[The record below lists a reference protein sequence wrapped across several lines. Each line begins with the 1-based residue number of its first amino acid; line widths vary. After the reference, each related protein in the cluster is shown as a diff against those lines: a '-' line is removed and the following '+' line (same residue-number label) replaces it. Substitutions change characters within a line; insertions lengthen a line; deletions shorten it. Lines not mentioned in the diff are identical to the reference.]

1 MSALLLQSVTSTVEP
16 LVAVATESG
25 LQVSSHG
32 QVKVLSP
39 GVEVVVGKL
48 LELALEIGLK
58 VRKRFATATGSFKLL
73 FKNSQKFP
81 ILEIT
86 LYIVCTLAD

>member
-1 MSALLLQSVTSTVEP
+1 MESVAVLLLQSVTSTVEP

-25 LQVSSHG
+25 PQVLVPSHG

-58 VRKRFATATGSFKLL
+58 VCSKVRFT
-73 FKNSQKFP
+73 
-81 ILEIT
+81 
-86 LYIVCTLAD
+86 